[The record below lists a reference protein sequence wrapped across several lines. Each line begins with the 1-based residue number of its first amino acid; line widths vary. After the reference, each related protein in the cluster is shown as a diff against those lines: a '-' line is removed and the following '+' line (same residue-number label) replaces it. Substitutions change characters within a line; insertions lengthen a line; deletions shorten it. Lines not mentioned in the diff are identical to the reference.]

1 MEKVDDLVARLEGML
16 QLAQGAPEGL
26 VNKIRTLGQIIQMGR
41 YQPKRVNRAPC
52 QEVVL
57 RGDEVDLFKF
67 PILKCWP
74 MDGGRYI
81 TLPLVITRDPVT
93 GTQTMA
99 PTGCRC
105 TTPVLPVCRQTH
117 KVGAHH
123 YRVAQEQQDNRLE
136 VAVAIGADPA
146 TMWTGLPP
154 CHPTW
159 TRWPSPGL
167 SEKKA
172 WTWSRPGPWTC
183 WFRPRLR

>member
-1 MEKVDDLVARLEGML
+1 MNYKDLREFVSFLERRGQLHRVKTPVSCELEMTEIADRMVKSGGPALLFENVTGYDMPVLMNLFCSDQRMAWALGVEKVDDLVARLEGML

-93 GTQTMA
+93 GTQ
-99 PTGCRC
+99 
-105 TTPVLPVCRQTH
+105 
-117 KVGAHH
+117 
-123 YRVAQEQQDNRLE
+123 N
-136 VAVAIGADPA
+136 
-146 TMWTGLPP
+146 
-154 CHPTW
+154 
-159 TRWPSPGL
+159 
-167 SEKKA
+167 
-172 WTWSRPGPWTC
+172 
-183 WFRPRLR
+183 